1 MDVEFFKTQDDF
13 LAWLE
18 DHHDQLKEQWMGYFK
33 KNSGQLTIS
42 YQESVDAA
50 LCYGWIDG
58 LKNAIDAER
67 YKIRFTPRKP
77 TSTWSQTNINR
88 VVELQAQGKMRP
100 AGMQAYEL
108 RRENRSGI
116 YSYEQRSVDLDTPY
130 SDRIK
135 RNKQAWEFYQAQSD
149 SYRKAANWWVVSAKT
164 EETRLKRLD
173 QLIACSAD
181 GQKIPLLTRAKKL
194 DV

>member
-1 MDVEFFKTQDDF
+1 MDVEFFKSQADF
-13 LAWLE
+13 LVWLE
-18 DHHDQLKEQWMGYFK
+18 DHHDQLKEQWVGYFK
-33 KNSGQLTIS
+33 KNSGQPTIT

-58 LKNAIDAER
+58 LKNAIDGDR

-88 VVELQAQGKMRP
+88 VAELQALGKMKP
-100 AGMQAYEL
+100 AGMQAYQL
-108 RRENRSGI
+108 RKENKSGI
-116 YSYEQRSVDLDTPY
+116 YSYEQRSVDLDRPY
-130 SDRIK
+130 ADRLNQNPSA
-135 RNKQAWEFYQAQSD
+135 REFYQAQSD

-173 QLIACSAD
+173 QLITCSAE
-181 GQKIPLLTRAKKL
+181 GQKIPLMSRAKKSNL
-194 DV
+194 

>member
-1 MDVEFFKTQDDF
+1 MDVEFFKTQDNF

-18 DHHDQLKEQWMGYFK
+18 DHHDQLKEQWVGYFK
-33 KNSGQLTIS
+33 KNSGQPSIT

-67 YKIRFTPRKP
+67 YKIRFTPRKS

-88 VVELQAQGKMRP
+88 VEELIAAGKMRP
-100 AGMQAYEL
+100 AGLQAFQL

-130 SDRIK
+130 AERL
-135 RNKQAWEFYQAQSD
+135 KQNQTAWKFYQAQSD
-149 SYRKAANWWVVSAKT
+149 SYRKTANWWVVSAKT

-173 QLIACSAD
+173 VLISSSAS
-181 GQKIPLLTRAKKL
+181 GEKIPLLTRVKKEK
-194 DV
+194 V